1 MDEYEVRKLTDGIKK
16 GQSGL
21 NDLPAVPFFMLYKL
35 LIILLA

>member
-21 NDLPAVPFFMLYKL
+21 NVLLVRRRCPFFNV
-35 LIILLA
+35 I

>member
-21 NDLPAVPFFMLYKL
+21 NDLPRPFQVLCKR
-35 LIILLA
+35 